1 MIPIRPTLQMLSQE
15 QPRESTG
22 WKFSHLV
29 SVAVHCVVLWVLFH
43 GGPKP
48 VLLNPSSIQYG
59 EHGTATLVYLAPR
72 GPQQTLTAASRRG
85 ALTFLRASRAKHEHE
100 SFRPQPAEEPKKPE
114 TADAKAGSPYGSA
127 FDGALTGS
135 DVRPAIP
142 THFPDPP
149 NLRTF
154 VPYGVQG
161 DVIVEVTIDAEGNVV
176 ETKVL
181 KAIGYGVEEKVL
193 EAVKNWHFR
202 PATRD
207 GVAIPSKH
215 DVLYHFPS

>member
-1 MIPIRPTLQMLSQE
+1 MLIQD

-22 WKFSHLV
+22 WKFSHPL
-29 SVAVHCVVLWVLFH
+29 SVALHCVVLWVLFH
-43 GGPKP
+43 SGPLPMFVKP
-48 VLLNPSSIQYG
+48 ASVQHGYR
-59 EHGTATLVYLAPR
+59 GTATLVYLAPR
-72 GPQQTLTAASRRG
+72 GPEQTMAAASRKSS
-85 ALTFLRASRAKHEHE
+85 LTFLKARATKQDEHKFQPKPVE
-100 SFRPQPAEEPKKPE
+100 QPQQNQ
-114 TADAKAGSPYGSA
+114 TADAKAGSSFGSA
-127 FDGALTGS
+127 SEGDLSGA

-142 THFPDPP
+142 MHFPDPP
-149 NLRTF
+149 NLRSA

-161 DVIVEVTIDAEGNVV
+161 DVVVEVTIDAEGNVI

-181 KAIGYGVEEKVL
+181 KTVGYGVEEKVL
-193 EAVKNWHFR
+193 EAVKSWRFR

>member
-1 MIPIRPTLQMLSQE
+1 MLIHD

-22 WKFSHLV
+22 WKFSHPA
-29 SVAVHCVVLWVLFH
+29 SVALHFVVLVVLWVLFH
-43 GGPKP
+43 GGSLP
-48 VLLNPSSIQYG
+48 VFVKPSSVQHGYR
-59 EHGTATLVYLAPR
+59 GTATLVYLAPR
-72 GPQQTLTAASRRG
+72 GPEQTMAAASRKG
-85 ALTFLRASRAKHEHE
+85 SLTFLKARAAKQDERK
-100 SFRPQPAEEPKKPE
+100 FQPHPTEETRKIE
-114 TADAKAGSPYGSA
+114 TADAKAGSPFGSA
-127 FDGALTGS
+127 SEGDTTGA

-142 THFPDPP
+142 MHFPDPP
-149 NLRTF
+149 NLRSA

-161 DVIVEVTIDAEGNVV
+161 DVVVEVTIDADGNVI

-181 KAIGYGVEEKVL
+181 RTIGYGIEEKVL
-193 EAVKNWHFR
+193 EAVKNWRFR

>member
-1 MIPIRPTLQMLSQE
+1 MLIQE

-22 WKFSHLV
+22 WKLSHPV
-29 SVAVHCVVLWVLFH
+29 SWAAHLGVLWVLFLSI
-43 GGPKP
+43 PKP
-48 VLLNPSSIQYG
+48 VFVKPLSVQRG
-59 EHGTATLVYLAPR
+59 DRGTATLVYLAPR
-72 GPQQTLTAASRRG
+72 GPQQTIAAASRKG
-85 ALTFLRASRAKHEHE
+85 ALTFLKARRAKQENE
-100 SFRPQPAEEPKKPE
+100 NKFRPQPVEDPQKTE
-114 TADAKAGSPYGSA
+114 TVDAKAGSPFGSA
-127 FDGALTGS
+127 SEGATTGA

-142 THFPDPP
+142 TLFPDPP
-149 NLRTF
+149 NLRSS

-161 DVIVEVTIDAEGNVV
+161 DVVVEVTIDALGNVV
-176 ETKVL
+176 ETRVL

-193 EAVKNWHFR
+193 EAVKNWRFR